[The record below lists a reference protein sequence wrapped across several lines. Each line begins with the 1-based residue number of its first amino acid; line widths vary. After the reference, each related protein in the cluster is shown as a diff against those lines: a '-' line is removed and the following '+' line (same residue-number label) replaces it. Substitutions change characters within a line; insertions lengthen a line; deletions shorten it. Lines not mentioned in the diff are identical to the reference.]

1 MNHWIG
7 LGRVGQ
13 DPEVKEF
20 TNNKVCK
27 FSLATSESYK
37 KNGEKVTDTTW
48 HNLVFWGKQCDIL
61 KEYVTKGDQL
71 LVEGK
76 IVIRN
81 YTDKSGVEHWSTE
94 IVCDKFEFVGSKK
107 EGKPVE
113 RKSGKVETG
122 SMSNIDELPEANE
135 SAENDPSYFPG

>member
-1 MNHWIG
+1 MNKWIG

-13 DPEVKEF
+13 EPEVKEF

-37 KNGEKVTDTTW
+37 KDGEKITETTW

-61 KEYVTKGDQL
+61 KQYVHKGDQL

-76 IVIRN
+76 LVIRN
-81 YTDKSGVEHWSTE
+81 YKDKSGVEHWATE
-94 IVCDKFEFVGSKK
+94 IVCDKFEFVGSAKK
-107 EGKPVE
+107 EDKPVE
-113 RKSGKVETG
+113 KKSTA
-122 SMSNIDELPEANE
+122 MSDVSELPG
-135 SAENDPSYFPG
+135 AEDDPSYDPFV